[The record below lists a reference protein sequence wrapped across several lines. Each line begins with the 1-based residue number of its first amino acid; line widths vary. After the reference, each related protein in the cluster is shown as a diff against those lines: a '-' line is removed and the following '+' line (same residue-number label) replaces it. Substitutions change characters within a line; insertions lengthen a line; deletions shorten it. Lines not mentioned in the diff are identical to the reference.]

1 LDHDIALVIPTYN
14 ERERLPRALDELS
27 RFLQREGLT
36 GQIIVADDGSTD
48 GTPGIARRWIES
60 RRDGGLTV
68 ELVEIDHRGKG
79 AAVRAGMNRAE
90 APVVGYLDTDLS
102 AGPDAVERVYRAIKD
117 GADVAMGSR
126 GLPESVLPVRQPWYR
141 ERAGRTFNVILRKL
155 SRLPYRDT
163 QCGLKLFRY
172 EAATQIFRHQRL
184 DGFAFDAE
192 AVVLALKLGYTVE
205 EIPIVWSHAEGSR
218 VSLVRDSL
226 RMGRD
231 ILRIVRRLGRT
242 PVHPPG
248 VPTERAMDRMVT
260 SEDVH
265 WWHVAK
271 RSLVTGILAAEG
283 ADGPCLDVGC
293 GGGATALRLAERM
306 PTFGV
311 DLSSQ
316 ALGHARSR
324 GLTGLVRAEGSALP
338 FGEGSFGSALA
349 LDVVEHHA
357 RPEQLLGE
365 VKRAL
370 RPGGTLVVTVPAFQW
385 MWSYADHVLGHYRRY
400 TRPGL
405 AADLLSAGFE
415 LERVTY
421 FHSWL
426 LPMAWVFRQLKALV
440 GKTQTADDFLPP
452 RYLNGLLL
460 RISRVELGHLR
471 RGGKLPFG
479 LSVLAVCRRPAA
491 DGQAAGSS
499 GQRRRSRFS
508 MVRTRQRRRNRFR
521 SNVRTS
527 ETRIDVPS
535 GK

>member
-14 ERERLPRALDELS
+14 EQERLPGALEVLS
-27 RFLQREGLT
+27 GFLQRQGLS
-36 GQIIVADDGSTD
+36 GQVIVADDGSTD
-48 GTPGIARRWIES
+48 GTPDIARNWMES
-60 RRDGGLTV
+60 RRDPGVTV

-79 AAVRAGMNRAE
+79 AAVRAGMSKAE
-90 APVVGYLDTDLS
+90 GQVVGYLDTDLS
-102 AGPDAVERVYRAIKD
+102 AGPDAIEKVYRVVK
-117 GADVAMGSR
+117 GGTDVAMGSR

-141 ERAGRTFNVILRKL
+141 EHAGRTFNLILRKL
-155 SRLPYRDT
+155 ARLHYRDT

-172 EAATQIFRHQRL
+172 EVAKQIFRHQRL

-192 AVVLALKLGYTVE
+192 VVVLALKLGYTVE

-218 VSLVRDSL
+218 VSLVRDSF

-248 VPTERAMDRMVT
+248 VPTQRAMDRMVT

-271 RSLVTGILAAEG
+271 RSLVTGILSSTGAA
-283 ADGPCLDVGC
+283 GPCLDVGC
-293 GGGATALRLAERM
+293 GGGATALRVAERM

-324 GLTGLVRAEGSALP
+324 GLTGLVRAEASALP
-338 FGEGSFGSALA
+338 FAEGSFGSALA

-365 VKRAL
+365 VRRAL

-400 TRPGL
+400 TKPDL
-405 AADLLSAGFE
+405 AAELIGAGFE
-415 LERVTY
+415 VDKVTY

-426 LPMAWVFRQLKALV
+426 LPVAWVFRQLKGIA
-440 GKTQTADDFLPP
+440 GKQTADDFVPP
-452 RYLNGLLL
+452 RFLNRWLF
-460 RISRVELGHLR
+460 RVSRVELRHLR
-471 RGGKLPFG
+471 RGGNLPFG
-479 LSVLAVCRRPAA
+479 LSVLAVCRRPVSEGRAE
-491 DGQAAGSS
+491 S
-499 GQRRRSRFS
+499 G
-508 MVRTRQRRRNRFR
+508 QRRRNRFN
-521 SNVRTS
+521 SSVRTS